1 MEGFYV
7 SLFSQTLLGSF
18 RGEKK
23 ANCHCFYVE
32 TACYFEKRATNLI
45 RIRKIAIT
53 TLKSAFGF

>member
-1 MEGFYV
+1 MDIIFEK
-7 SLFSQTLLGSF
+7 SLSQTLLLLE
-18 RGEKK
+18 GEK